1 MCDNICSINRVIDL
15 LENNQ
20 DKIDWKWLSRNPN
33 AVQLLEKNQDKI
45 DWACLSLNPNAIH
58 LLEKNQD
65 KIGWIVLSKNPNAI
79 DLLEKNQDKIFWDC
93 LCSNK
98 GIYEINYKFL
108 KERMD
113 IIREDLMKVVYHPKR
128 LEYYL
133 GLGYNIFD
141 E

>member
-1 MCDNICSINRVIDL
+1 MCDKRIWINRTIDL
-15 LENNQ
+15 LEKNSYGRYTIIAWCQ
-20 DKIDWKWLSRNPN
+20 LSQNPN
-33 AVQLLEKNQDKI
+33 AISILEKNQNRI
-45 DWACLSLNPNAIH
+45 CWEMLSHNPNAIH

-65 KIGWIVLSKNPNAI
+65 KISWGNLSRN
-79 DLLEKNQDKIFWDC
+79 E
-93 LCSNK
+93 

-113 IIREDLMKVVYHPKR
+113 IIREDLMKAVYHPKR